1 SSIEKWPDG
10 NTILDTTIVTEQIRL
25 LKGFDADPDSLAGQQ
40 YQNLGLVSHL
50 DTHTA
55 LSCANSNSL
64 YNPAS
69 ATGYVRVATTG
80 NIALNFNTTIV
91 DGVP

>member
-1 SSIEKWPDG
+1 
-10 NTILDTTIVTEQIRL
+10 
-25 LKGFDADPDSLAGQQ
+25 
-40 YQNLGLVSHL
+40 SHL

-55 LSCANSNSL
+55 LSGANSNSL

-91 DGVP
+91 DGVPLHTNDLVLVWQQADKTQNGVYLVNLSPTINGGNWLRAG